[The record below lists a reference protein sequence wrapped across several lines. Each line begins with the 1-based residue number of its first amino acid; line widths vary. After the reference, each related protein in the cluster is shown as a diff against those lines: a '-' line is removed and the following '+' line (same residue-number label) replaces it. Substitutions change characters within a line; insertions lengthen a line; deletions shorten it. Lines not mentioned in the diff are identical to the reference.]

1 MASSPRFNRAY
12 GNLPTLDRF
21 LTYRLHML
29 HKLSDRA
36 SHELYVQ
43 ECGLGLG
50 EARCLAAVGSFDA
63 LSVNRLA
70 FEANLDK
77 AQASRAAQSL
87 VDQGL
92 LSKAAS
98 EADARA
104 VELKLTAAGRQ
115 RWTQVMAAINRR
127 NDEIFGCLS
136 LEERAQ
142 LGDFFHRLIAH
153 ANAGPAD
160 GG

>member
-1 MASSPRFNRAY
+1 
-12 GNLPTLDRF
+12 
-21 LTYRLHML
+21 ML

-43 ECGLGLG
+43 ACGLSLG

-87 VDQGL
+87 VEQGL
-92 LSKAAS
+92 LSKSAS

-104 VELKLTAAGRQ
+104 VELKLTSTGRK
-115 RWTQVMAAINRR
+115 RWTQVMDAINRR
-127 NDEIFGCLS
+127 NNEIFGCLTPQ
-136 LEERAQ
+136 ERTQ
-142 LGDFFHRLIAH
+142 LGEFFDRLIA
-153 ANAGPAD
+153 NASGQP
-160 GG
+160 

>member
-1 MASSPRFNRAY
+1 MSNGTRFNRTY
-12 GNLPTLDRF
+12 GNLPTLDKF

-43 ECGLGLG
+43 ECGLSLG
-50 EARCLAAVGSFDA
+50 ESRCLAAVGSFDA

-87 VDQGL
+87 VEQGL
-92 LSKAAS
+92 LSKSAS
-98 EADARA
+98 EADARS
-104 VELKLTAAGRQ
+104 VELKLTAAGRK
-115 RWTQVMAAINRR
+115 RWTQVMDAINRR
-127 NDEIFGCLS
+127 NHEIFGCLS
-136 LEERAQ
+136 LQERTL
-142 LGDFFHRLIAH
+142 LGEFFDRLIAH
-153 ANAGPAD
+153 ANAGPA
-160 GG
+160 GSE

>member
-1 MASSPRFNRAY
+1 MANGTRFNRTY

-43 ECGLGLG
+43 ACGLGLG

-63 LSVNRLA
+63 LSLNRMP
-70 FEANLDK
+70 FEANHAK
-77 AQASRAAQSL
+77 PQPSRAAQSL
-87 VDQGL
+87 VEQGL
-92 LSKAAS
+92 LSKSAS

-104 VELKLTAAGRQ
+104 VELKLTAAGRK
-115 RWTQVMAAINRR
+115 RWTQVMDAINRR
-127 NDEIFGCLS
+127 NHEIFGCLS
-136 LEERAQ
+136 LAERTQ
-142 LGDFFHRLIAH
+142 LGEYFDRLIAH
-153 ANAGPAD
+153 ANAGPASAE
-160 GG
+160 